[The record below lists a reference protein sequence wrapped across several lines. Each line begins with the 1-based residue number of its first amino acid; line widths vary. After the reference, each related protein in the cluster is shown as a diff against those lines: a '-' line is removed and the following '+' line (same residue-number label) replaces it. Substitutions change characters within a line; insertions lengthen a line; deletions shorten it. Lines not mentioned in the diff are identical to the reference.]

1 VCAVS
6 FLNTSPLVWGFLHGG
21 QRDLF
26 DLFFRVPAACADM
39 VAAGEAD
46 IGIVP
51 AFELLRQ
58 NLETVPGLG
67 IACRGAVRSILLV
80 SKVEPGAIR
89 TLATDSSSRTSVQL
103 ARVILARKYGVRPV
117 FVSKAPELAAMLET
131 ADAALL
137 IGDPALRLDPEV
149 LPYRVWD
156 LGAEWMDLTGLPM
169 VFAVWAGRPGV
180 ITPAVTQAFHDSF
193 QYGRAHMDDIVR
205 MESPARR
212 FAPEFVRRY
221 LTANILHELGE
232 AEREGMRLFLK
243 LAAAERGR
251 AA

>member
-1 VCAVS
+1 
-6 FLNTSPLVWGFLHGG
+6 
-21 QRDLF
+21 
-26 DLFFRVPAACADM
+26 M
-39 VAAGEAD
+39 VAAGKAD

-89 TLATDSSSRTSVQL
+89 TLAADSNSRTSVQL
-103 ARVILARKYGVRPV
+103 ARIILARKYGVRPA
-117 FVSKAPELAAMLET
+117 FVSHAPELASMLDT

-137 IGDPALRLDPEV
+137 IGDPALRVEPAA

-156 LGAEWMDLTGLPM
+156 LGVEWLDLTGLPM

-180 ITPAVTQAFHDSF
+180 ITPSISQAFHDSF
-193 QYGRAHMDDIVR
+193 QYGRAHMDDIIKI
-205 MESPARR
+205 ESPARR

-221 LTANILHELGE
+221 LTEHIIYELGD
-232 AEREGMRLFLK
+232 AEREGMRLFLE
-243 LAAAERGR
+243 LAGAERGR